1 MCQTEMHGKEEDH
14 HFKHRGV
21 AKWEN
26 SCHYAEGKQVNKRLY
41 GL

>member
-1 MCQTEMHGKEEDH
+1 MHGKEEDH
-14 HFKHRGV
+14 HFKDGV

-26 SCHYAEGKQVNKRLY
+26 SCRCDEGKQVNKRLH